1 MNASNVSEKDP
12 HLMVQTPSKALTLE
26 NFLKLPETQPAS
38 EFIDGKIIQKPMP
51 QGKHSRV
58 QQKLITTV
66 NEVMEVPRI
75 ALALPEL
82 RCTFGGRSIIPDI
95 AVFLWD
101 RIPTREDGDIADN
114 FEAAPDWSIEI
125 LSPDQ
130 SVTRVTRN
138 LLHCLDY
145 GCQLG
150 WLVDPLERLVIAYP
164 PNQQPIY
171 YEEPHHSLPVPSF
184 AAQLQI
190 TVETLFGWLKVK

>member
-1 MNASNVSEKDP
+1 VSEKDL

-66 NEVMEVPRI
+66 NEVTEAPRI

-101 RIPTREDGDIADN
+101 RIPTREDGVIADS

-130 SVTRVTRN
+130 SVLIMDAN
-138 LLHCLDY
+138 LD
-145 GCQLG
+145 G
-150 WLVDPLERLVIAYP
+150 WLIR
-164 PNQQPIY
+164 
-171 YEEPHHSLPVPSF
+171 
-184 AAQLQI
+184 
-190 TVETLFGWLKVK
+190 